1 MNKGTSSVFFEN
13 FWYEYRLMD
22 IGSMYNIVIKKD
34 HLYDIIFSV
43 EVSMVTFKILYKT
56 DTEIRYE
63 YYPEDDKNS
72 IAGLI
77 GINVVEDTIELL
89 QPAERDRMRIIKAEE
104 LNSMRDSINEMR
116 KENGEPPLSE
126 EELPTATEDSKYY
139 QYAFHA
145 IRKINEA
152 YEDGRVLE
160 EGMAAWY

>member
-1 MNKGTSSVFFEN
+1 
-13 FWYEYRLMD
+13 MD
-22 IGSMYNIVIKKD
+22 IGALHNIVIKND
-34 HLYDIIFSV
+34 HLYDIIFGM

-104 LNSMRDSINEMR
+104 LNFMRDSINEMR
-116 KENGEPPLSE
+116 KENGELPLSE

-139 QYAFHA
+139 QYASHA

-160 EGMAAWY
+160 DGMVAWY